1 MRSKINLYTV
11 KEEDVGYRID
21 KFFIKKNSQLSFSV
35 IQKQIRI
42 GYIKVNSLKVKA
54 NYKIQEKDIIQ
65 YGISINFVNNVKND
79 SFIKKIYNKE
89 IASIKENIIFED
101 SELVA
106 LNKPSGIAVQG
117 GSKIKLNIDL
127 ILPYLIKS
135 NEKLRLVHRI
145 DKLTSGILIL
155 AKTKESSRKITKLFK
170 ENKVKKKYWAIVLGV
185 PKKEK
190 GNIILP
196 LNKKFISGQEKVVVD
211 HDSEKYAET
220 YYSIKE
226 KTEKLSF
233 LEIVPKTGRTHQ
245 IRVHLQSIE
254 KPILGDYKYY
264 NTTDIV
270 KYKKNINMHL
280 HAKEL
285 NFNLDGQEYSLSAS
299 LPQYFKNTLIEK
311 FRKKYD

>member
-1 MRSKINLYTV
+1 MKSKINLYTV
-11 KEEDVGYRID
+11 KVEDVGNRID
-21 KFFIKKNSQLSFSV
+21 KFFLNKNSQLSFSV
-35 IQKQIRI
+35 IQKKIRI
-42 GYIKVNSLKVKA
+42 GYIKVNNLKVKA

-65 YGISINFVNNVKND
+65 FGKSINFINEAKND
-79 SFIKKIYNKE
+79 TSIKKIYSEE
-89 IASIKENIIFED
+89 IARIKEKIIFED
-101 SELVA
+101 NDLVA

-127 ILPYLIKS
+127 ILPYLIES

-145 DKLTSGILIL
+145 DKFTSGILIL
-155 AKTKESSRKITKLFK
+155 AKTKEASRKITKLFK
-170 ENKVKKKYWAIVLGV
+170 ENKVKKKYWAIVLGT

-190 GNIILP
+190 GNIVLP

-220 YYSIKE
+220 YYNIKE
-226 KTEKLSF
+226 KTEKLSL

-264 NTTDIV
+264 NRSDKV
-270 KYKKNINMHL
+270 KYKEKVNMHL

-285 NFNLDGQEYSLSAS
+285 NFNLEGKDYSLSAS
-299 LPQYFKNTLIEK
+299 LPEYFKKTLIEK
-311 FRKKYD
+311 FRNKYD